1 MIEWFDLK
9 QNPLQNGREGNI
21 SQLILWGWHYS
32 DTKISHRY
40 YHKKKKK
47 HWPEFLMQMDMKIL
61 NKILANQIQNYVF
74 KKV

>member
-1 MIEWFDLK
+1 MEEKGIFPSSFCEA
-9 QNPLQNGREGNI
+9 GI
-21 SQLILWGWHYS
+21 TLILKS
-32 DTKISHRY
+32 ATDITT
-40 YHKKKKK
+40 KKKKK